1 MIEIKN
7 VYKVFN
13 AGLLNE
19 VKALQDINL
28 TIMPKEF
35 VVVIGANGSGKS
47 TLMNIISGADKPS
60 EGNIFINEE
69 EVTNL
74 PEYKRSKWIS
84 RVFQNPLSGTAPHLS
99 IIENFRLASLRTQSK
114 LLTVGIND
122 TFKKT
127 VQDKIASLE
136 MGLENKINQNMGT
149 LSGGQRQAL
158 TLLMSVMDTTEVLL
172 LDEPTAALDPKIAA
186 TIMLTAEKIIHQL
199 NLTAIFITHNLKDA
213 HHYGNRL
220 IRLQEGK
227 VVNDLNAEEKNRI
240 SASDMLEWFM

>member
-7 VYKVFN
+7 VSKLFN
-13 AGLLNE
+13 PGQLNE

-47 TLMNIISGADKPS
+47 TLMNIISGAEQPS
-60 EGNIFINEE
+60 SGTIFINEDD
-69 EVTNL
+69 VSNL

-84 RVFQNPLSGTAPHLS
+84 RVFQNPLSGTAPNLS

-114 LLTVGIND
+114 LLSVGIND

-127 VQDKIASLE
+127 VQDKIASLN

-158 TLLMSVMDTTEVLL
+158 TLLMSVMDNTEVLL
-172 LDEPTAALDPKIAA
+172 LDEPTAALDPKIAS
-186 TIMLTAEKIIHQL
+186 TILQTAEKMIHQL

-213 HHYGNRL
+213 HQYGNRL

-227 VVNDLNAEEKNRI
+227 IVNDLNAEQKSRI

>member
-1 MIEIKN
+1 MIDIKN
-7 VYKVFN
+7 ISKIFN
-13 AGLLNE
+13 AGQLNE
-19 VKALQDINL
+19 VKALQDIKL

-47 TLMNIISGADKPS
+47 TLMNIISGAEKPS

-114 LLTVGIND
+114 LLSVGIND
-122 TFKKT
+122 HFKKT
-127 VQDKIASLE
+127 VQEKIASLN
-136 MGLENKINQNMGT
+136 MGLENKIHQNMGT

-186 TIMLTAEKIIHQL
+186 TIMQTAEMIIHQL

-213 HHYGNRL
+213 HYYGNRL

-227 VVNDLNAEEKNRI
+227 VVNDLNAENKKAT
-240 SASDMLEWFM
+240 SANDMLEWFM